1 MQLLKKQKNKE
12 KADFSSLVT
21 LVRYFQNAFFF
32 FTSEAKYKYEQ
43 VDTIRASVATC
54 FLHVED
60 PQQLDSHMQ
69 ECTH

>member
-1 MQLLKKQKNKE
+1 MQLVKKQKNKE

-21 LVRYFQNAFFF
+21 LVRYFQNAFFS
-32 FTSEAKYKYEQ
+32 TSEARYKYEQ

-60 PQQLDSHMQ
+60 TQQLDSHIQ